1 MARKRMTK
9 KCAKEAMEMTDPFA
23 AYEYARKIIKG
34 RWYQAELNIMK
45 DPEYAYKYA
54 RKIIE
59 GQIGRAH
66 V

>member
-45 DPEYAYKYA
+45 DPEYA
-54 RKIIE
+54 
-59 GQIGRAH
+59 
-66 V
+66 